1 MELFCCGANVADG
14 TFCCVWAIGFEGDD
28 WMIALFCHPSPINES
43 LRCRAAANRC
53 PTTKALPSEPLTP
66 PCIRRDRAHRKKGY
80 RHKRQRIS
88 DYGVSKAAM
97 SGKGIPNRST
107 SRGRHSQHRQ
117 AFELNLAIC
126 IQKQQSR
133 YAIFIGSNRRC
144 SFVLTGAPTFRCGYS
159 DRRKQFGIHGHFCDR
174 SAFSFDRVLH

>member
-1 MELFCCGANVADG
+1 MGNRLRGRRL
-14 TFCCVWAIGFEGDD
+14 DD
-28 WMIALFCHPSPINES
+28 CSLLPSVTNKRIFAMP
-43 LRCRAAANRC
+43 CAAANRC